1 MRFASRTWRM
11 GVHSRPFVA
20 IQAALPL
27 LLLALPAINAQRDC
41 SLLNCD
47 TICDEDPRY
56 YRPQDCTR
64 CCPDQGKEEDK
75 TDEAMEEGIKKLQQR
90 MEEMEQM
97 MRVMMGVS
105 LGLLLLLIVL
115 VVVVL
120 LRQTSTKALKAAL
133 PVFFKKK
140 DEGRASIEKRPLP
153 PTKVPPENRNSTVL
167 RIADYQNNHSPLTK
181 RTRPNGMA
189 QHRHGFPMPPEEP
202 RPRQP
207 SESTCPDESDLSQ
220 PHQDNNLPPG
230 AYDNLALSH
239 TSSTSTLAPAVST
252 NTLDTTL
259 PSMNPTSL
267 V

>member
-1 MRFASRTWRM
+1 
-11 GVHSRPFVA
+11 
-20 IQAALPL
+20 
-27 LLLALPAINAQRDC
+27 
-41 SLLNCD
+41 
-47 TICDEDPRY
+47 
-56 YRPQDCTR
+56 
-64 CCPDQGKEEDK
+64 
-75 TDEAMEEGIKKLQQR
+75 MEEGIKKLQQR

-167 RIADYQNNHSPLTK
+167 RIADYQVIPNHTLSEYKIIEETARSHGATNRPYINKTSTNNHSPLTK

-267 V
+267 ARLGPTLCHLAHLVLAHVPLSGKGQSVKT

>member
-1 MRFASRTWRM
+1 MSSLFLEGTSTRCM
-11 GVHSRPFVA
+11 GAHSRPFVA
-20 IQAALPL
+20 IQAALL
-27 LLLALPAINAQRDC
+27 LLLLQALPPVSAQAECSSLDC
-41 SLLNCD
+41 K
-47 TICDEDPRY
+47 TICIQNHPGFK
-56 YRPQDCTR
+56 PQDCRR
-64 CCPDQGKEEDK
+64 CCSKAMDAIKE
-75 TDEAMEEGIKKLQQR
+75 LQQK
-90 MEEMEQM
+90 MT
-97 MRVMMGVS
+97 VMMGVT
-105 LGLLLLLIVL
+105 LGLLLLLIML

-133 PVFFKKK
+133 PVFFRNN

-153 PTKVPPENRNSTVL
+153 PTRVPPENRNSTVV

-181 RTRPNGMA
+181 RMRPNGMA
-189 QHRHGFPMPPEEP
+189 EHGHGLPLPAEEL

-230 AYDNLALSH
+230 AYVNLALSH